1 VGGFL
6 SQANS
11 RALLPDALLMH
22 ATRLEER
29 VGLLTDAHGR
39 ISALASE
46 SALPSGKWER
56 FSGEIWMAAPV
67 LAHAHLDGFDAPAG
81 AFRRAPFAAWIADLL
96 AWRADSKRLMA
107 AASARAAC
115 AELAAH
121 GCGLVAAHVSE
132 PGAEGCGED
141 PEVLAWCEVLEPFPE
156 DAEAAAARW
165 QRAGGERTAGLALH
179 APYTVDVGLARRIFA
194 AASGPVSV
202 HLGETEEERECLAR
216 GSGPLADLLRT
227 RRGMVS
233 ETRHASP
240 VHWLAEAGGLRP
252 GTLAVHAGALR
263 GEELR
268 RLAEAGVAVV
278 FCPGTHAWFG
288 RSRPAFAEAGVFP
301 AALGCDSRA
310 SNETLDP
317 IREFRLYCAQVPEA
331 GLACAW
337 QALTE
342 GGARALRRA
351 DLGRLAPGATAR
363 PLRLRDHRAHEALRR
378 HADPAQR
385 ASALLRFLAEC
396 ADPAL
401 LGAKIPDP
409 LHA

>member
-1 VGGFL
+1 MGGFL
-6 SQANS
+6 IQANS
-11 RALLPDALLMH
+11 RALLPDALLVH
-22 ATRLEER
+22 ALRLEER
-29 VGLLTDAHGR
+29 VGFLTDARGR
-39 ISALASE
+39 ILELAPE
-46 SALPSGKWER
+46 SALPPGKWER
-56 FSGEIWMAAPV
+56 FPGEVWTAAPV

-81 AFRRAPFAAWIADLL
+81 SFRRAPFAAWIADLL
-96 AWRADSKRLMA
+96 AWRADSRRLTA

-115 AELAAH
+115 AELAAT

-132 PGAEGCGED
+132 AGAEGCGED
-141 PEVLAWCEVLEPFPE
+141 PEVLAWREVLEPFPE
-156 DAEAAAARW
+156 DAQEAEARW
-165 QRAGGERTAGLALH
+165 RRAGSECAAGLALH

-194 AASGPVSV
+194 AASGPISV

-216 GSGPLADLLRT
+216 GTGPLADLLRA
-227 RRGMVS
+227 RRGRAS
-233 ETRHASP
+233 ATCHASP
-240 VHWLAEAGGLRP
+240 VDWLAEAGGLRP

-268 RLAEAGVAVV
+268 RLAAAGVAVV

-288 RSRPAFAEAGVFP
+288 RPPPAFAEAGVFP
-301 AALGCDSRA
+301 SALGCDSRA

-331 GLACAW
+331 GPARAW
-337 QALTE
+337 HALTE
-342 GGARALRRA
+342 GGARAVRRA
-351 DLGRLAPGATAR
+351 DLGRLAPGASAR
-363 PLRLRDHRAHEALRR
+363 PLRLRDQRVLDALRR

-396 ADPAL
+396 PDPAR
-401 LGAKIPDP
+401 LGARIPDP